1 MVITQRMTY
10 CMQRLYVKQGLH
22 VTMKMVRRAASKVP
36 QPVLATKPK
45 GFDKEEPTHF
55 VDTKVCVVSGGNG
68 GNGVVSFASTRH
80 KQFAGPDGGNG
91 GSGGHIIFQV
101 NENVKS
107 LSKVP
112 GQVAAVEGKS
122 GAKRNSE
129 GKCGQHTFVPVPQGT
144 MFYSAEGK
152 LLTCLD
158 EPNDY
163 YIAAHGGKGGR
174 GNTAFATSTLVAPK
188 IAEMGAKGEKH
199 SLQLEMRIMA
209 DAGLVGFPNAGKSSL
224 LRAISRAR
232 PLTSEKAFTT
242 RSAHVGMVQYDDYE
256 QVSVADIP
264 GLVKG
269 SHESEGLGFSF
280 LRHIMK
286 CTCLLYVL
294 DLASDDPW
302 QQYIDLRYEL
312 QQYNTELI
320 TRPHAIVGNK
330 IDLPLSETNFKAIQ
344 AKSDVP
350 VFAIS
355 ATEKTGIKTLLIHV
369 RKMYDDLKSHSQ
381 PLEAHEF

>member
-1 MVITQRMTY
+1 MVIVQKMTY

-22 VTMKMVRRAASKVP
+22 IPLRMVRRHASKVA
-36 QPVLATKPK
+36 QPVLTTKPK
-45 GFDKEEPTHF
+45 GSDMEEPSYF
-55 VDTKVCVVSGGNG
+55 VDMRACVVSGGKG
-68 GNGVVSFASTRH
+68 GDGVVSFASTRH
-80 KQFAGPDGGNG
+80 NQFAGPDGGNG
-91 GSGGHIIFQV
+91 GSGGHVIFQV

-107 LSKVP
+107 LAKVP
-112 GQVAAVEGKS
+112 GQVAAVDGRN
-122 GAKRNSE
+122 GAKRNFQ
-129 GKCGQHTFVPVPQGT
+129 GKNGQHTFVAVPQGT
-144 MFYSAEGK
+144 VFYSAEGQR
-152 LLTCLD
+152 LTCLD

-163 YIAAHGGKGGR
+163 YIGAHGGKGGR
-174 GNTAFATSTLVAPK
+174 GNTAFATSTYVAPR
-188 IAEMGAKGEKH
+188 IAEMGAKGEKN

-232 PLTSEKAFTT
+232 PLTSEQAFTT

-269 SHESEGLGFSF
+269 SHESKGLGFSF

-294 DLASDDPW
+294 DLSSDDPW
-302 QQYIDLRYEL
+302 QQYEDLKHEL
-312 QQYNTELI
+312 QQYNAELMK
-320 TRPHAIVGNK
+320 RRHAIVGNK
-330 IDLPLSETNFKAIQ
+330 IDLPLSVNNFQIIQ
-344 AKSDVP
+344 AKSNVP

-355 ATEKTGIKTLLIHV
+355 ATEMTGIKNLLIHV
-369 RKMYDDLKSHSQ
+369 RKMYDDIKSE
-381 PLEAHEF
+381 EAVEPWSD